1 MSTAKRSGDGE
12 PGGPRPRLLVES
24 GGGSPLLSTVG
35 LDDPSRRQRLA
46 FLDYGPADDA
56 CLTELHQF
64 ALEHV
69 DAIVDEFY
77 AHLLNFEETRDFLR
91 DPALVT
97 RLKKLQREYFL
108 RLTSGKLDAEYFES
122 RLRVGA
128 AHARINL
135 RPEWYLGTYNL
146 YLRLVIERLRT
157 RYADEPARLTA
168 MIAALTKVV
177 FLDMGLAIDAYI
189 WSGYVDRAL
198 AQEYRRVAEVAE
210 RTLREKDDLERA
222 KADLT
227 NMIVHDLKGPL
238 GGILTVAQLALR
250 KREGLSD
257 AHAERFAHIQRSARD
272 LMRMIENILEI
283 DQMEEGRLTLRAE
296 PVDLALLLRECA
308 NDFRAAAEVAGQTI
322 ELEVGEDLSAVV
334 TDRWLLRRV
343 LNNLVVNAIRHSG
356 ASGAMVL
363 ETAQENGVV
372 AVRVRDIGRGMTVE
386 EQAALFSRARPPA
399 TDSRQRSPEDTGLG
413 LVFCKMAVEVMSG
426 TITVDSTPGAGT
438 VFTITLPIAAAL

>member
-1 MSTAKRSGDGE
+1 VPTSKPSADGE
-12 PGGPRPRLLVES
+12 PTDRPRLLIES
-24 GGGSPLLSTVG
+24 RSGSLLGSVG
-35 LDDPSRRQRLA
+35 LDDASRLQRLA

-56 CLTELHQF
+56 CLAELHDF
-64 ALEHV
+64 AMANV
-69 DAIVDEFY
+69 DAVVEEFY
-77 AHLLNFEETRDFLR
+77 AHLLTFEETRDFLR
-91 DPALVT
+91 DPAQIA
-97 RLKKLQREYFL
+97 RLKTLQREHFL
-108 RLTSGKLDAEYFES
+108 RLTSGRLDAEYFES

-128 AHARINL
+128 AHARMNL
-135 RPEWYLGTYNL
+135 KPEWYLGTYNL
-146 YLRLVIERLRT
+146 YLRLMIERLQT
-157 RYADEPARLTA
+157 HYADQPARLADT
-168 MIAALTKVV
+168 IAALTKVI

-238 GGILTVAQLALR
+238 GGILTVTQLALR
-250 KREGLSD
+250 KREGLAD
-257 AHAERFAHIQRSARD
+257 AHAERFAQIQRSARD

-296 PVDLALLLRECA
+296 PVDLTLLFSECA

-322 ELEVGEDLSAVV
+322 TIDVAEDIAAVV

-356 ASGAMVL
+356 ASGALRL
-363 ETAQENGVV
+363 EAMQENRGV
-372 AVRVRDIGRGMTVE
+372 AVRVRDAGRGMSAE
-386 EQAALFSRARPPA
+386 EQTALFSRVRAPA
-399 TDSRQRSPEDTGLG
+399 PDGRARSPEDTGLG
-413 LVFCKMAVEVMSG
+413 LVFCKMAVEVMGG
-426 TITVDSTPGAGT
+426 TIAVDSAPGAGT
-438 VFTITLPIAAAL
+438 VFTVTLPVAAAA

>member
-1 MSTAKRSGDGE
+1 MPTSKRSGDGE
-12 PGGPRPRLLVES
+12 PAGP
-24 GGGSPLLSTVG
+24 PLLLGELRSDALVSVG
-35 LDDPSRRQRLA
+35 LDDVSRRRRLT

-56 CLTELHQF
+56 ALAELHEF
-64 ALEHV
+64 VLAHV

-77 AHLLNFEETRDFLR
+77 AHLLTFQETRDFLQ

-108 RLTSGKLDAEYFES
+108 RLTSGHPDAEYFES

-146 YLRLVIERLRT
+146 YLRLVLERLRMH
-157 RYADEPARLTA
+157 YAGDPARLPP
-168 MIAALTKVV
+168 MIAALTKVI

-189 WSGYVDRAL
+189 LSGYVDRAL

-250 KREGLSD
+250 KRENLSD
-257 AHAERFAHIQRSARD
+257 AHAERFALIQRSARD

-296 PVDLALLLRECA
+296 PVDLGLLLRECA
-308 NDFRAAAEVAGQTI
+308 NEFHAAAEVAGQTI
-322 ELEVGEDLSAVV
+322 EITVGEDLSAVV

-356 ASGAMVL
+356 ANGALVL
-363 ETAQENGVV
+363 DAVQADGLI
-372 AVRVRDIGRGMTVE
+372 AVRVRDAGRGIAVE
-386 EQAALFSRARPPA
+386 EQATLFSRVRPPA
-399 TDSRQRSPEDTGLG
+399 SDNRKRSPEDTGLG
-413 LVFCKMAVEVMSG
+413 LVFCKMAVEAMGG
-426 TITVDSTPGAGT
+426 TIAVESTPGAGT
-438 VFTITLPIAAAL
+438 VFTVTLPLVATHHS